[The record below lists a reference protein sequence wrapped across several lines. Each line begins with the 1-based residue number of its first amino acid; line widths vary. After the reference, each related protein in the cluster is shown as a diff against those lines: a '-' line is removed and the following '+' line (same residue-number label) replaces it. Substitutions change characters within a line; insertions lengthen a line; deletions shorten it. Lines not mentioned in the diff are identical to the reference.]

1 MGAELTSPP
10 ERQNATRPQ
19 PLGASPGAQASRGAV
34 QVRVM
39 PLEGPG
45 AAVWD
50 AYVSQHPQGA
60 GYHRL
65 AWLQAVARSY
75 GHRVFPL
82 LAEVAAAGADA
93 GPDAKLEPAVVGV
106 LPLCALRKPWG
117 RTEWLSLPFCD
128 FGGPLADD
136 ETVRASL
143 LAAAL
148 DLVRAQG
155 GRSLDLRLP
164 GPALPERN
172 EGLPDLAEGD
182 DILPAKVSMI
192 CPLPESSEALIK
204 SYKPKL
210 RSQIRKAEKNGLTSC
225 VESSPEAIRAFYPV
239 FAANM
244 HRLGSPV
251 HSLGWFLALQS
262 AYGEQMRIGLVQ
274 FENQVVGAGIVL
286 VNGQWASIPW
296 ASTVAE
302 FNHLA
307 PNMLLYWSLLADV
320 TDRGCRMFDFGRST
334 PGEGTYRFKKQ
345 WGAEPHEL
353 RWLSVDLAGQE
364 QPEPAQAP
372 AKAPGLRALVERA
385 WQRLPRAVADRLG
398 PLLRKYIS
406 L

>member
-1 MGAELTSPP
+1 MGAELTSPA
-10 ERQNATRPQ
+10 ERQDVTSPQ
-19 PLGASPGAQASRGAV
+19 QASVSHGAQASRGAV

-39 PLEGPG
+39 PLDGPG

-50 AYVSQHPQGA
+50 TYVIQHPQGA

-82 LAEVAAAGADA
+82 LAETDEDA
-93 GPDAKLEPAVVGV
+93 GGERNVVGV

-117 RTEWLSLPFCD
+117 PTEWLSLPFCD
-128 FGGPLADD
+128 FGGPLADNAAVQ
-136 ETVRASL
+136 TRL
-143 LAAAL
+143 QTAAL
-148 DLVRAQG
+148 DLVQAQG
-155 GRSLDLRLP
+155 GRTLDLRLP
-164 GPALPERN
+164 GPE
-172 EGLPDLAEGD
+172 LAELGEAPEN
-182 DILPAKVSMI
+182 LPAKVSMI

-251 HSLGWFLALQS
+251 HSLGWFLALQN
-262 AYGEQMRIGLVQ
+262 AYGEQMRIGLVRY
-274 FENQVVGAGIVL
+274 EDQVVGAGIVL
-286 VNGQWASIPW
+286 VNGQRASIPW

-320 TDRGCRMFDFGRST
+320 TDSGCREFDFGRST

-345 WGAEPHEL
+345 WGAVPHEL
-353 RWLSVDLAGQE
+353 RWVSLDTAGQE
-364 QPEPAQAP
+364 QPEPALPSARAQR
-372 AKAPGLRALVERA
+372 LRGLVERA